1 MERSVQ
7 RVFVIFSL
15 SRCPCKSRIAR
26 VNESARRCVLILGF
40 WFAALPSFARS
51 WPSSF
56 AKSAARLEGL
66 SCYSMCKH
74 RISHVGMRCLPSRAP
89 CSLGSKREI
98 PSLTEVKT
106 CGFCRDYPWHLGG
119 SNLRRCSS
127 IWQSEAGCPRRPH
140 VGWGCRFH
148 RAVVVVV
155 VLLSWVK
162 ESSAEY
168 PCGFDTHTWWC

>member
-1 MERSVQ
+1 MSCYLKSPCQAFRSFRRLLFRPSGNFACDGSLQPALGFQIRDAAERSVQ

-15 SRCPCKSRIAR
+15 RRCPCKSRIAR

-40 WFAALPSFARS
+40 GFAALPSFARS

-66 SCYSMCKH
+66 WLKVPRHSCYSMCKH
-74 RISHVGMRCLPSRAP
+74 RISHVGMRFLPSKAP

-119 SNLRRCSS
+119 SNLRR
-127 IWQSEAGCPRRPH
+127 
-140 VGWGCRFH
+140 
-148 RAVVVVV
+148 
-155 VLLSWVK
+155 
-162 ESSAEY
+162 
-168 PCGFDTHTWWC
+168 